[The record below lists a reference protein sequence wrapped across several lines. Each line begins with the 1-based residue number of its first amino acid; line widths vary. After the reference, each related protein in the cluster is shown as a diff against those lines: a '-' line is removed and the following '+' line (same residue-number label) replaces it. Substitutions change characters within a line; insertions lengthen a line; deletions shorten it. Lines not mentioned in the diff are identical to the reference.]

1 MEQINEINISEAVI
15 HVLDNNSDEPILNEY
30 RLELGEETYNFLLRH
45 VERCIK
51 DEELKYGMFC
61 GEDNA
66 VKKAASEFFE
76 GSANFLDTSK
86 EMARILFSLMKGDLS
101 IPSCDLAVISF
112 ATEYGPMLGIVKM
125 DYVKNY
131 THSINFIEDKIGIN
145 IVPELTGLPAS
156 AGRIQK
162 CAFIKPYDPD
172 SSYELLMIDKQS
184 KAKEAESY
192 FKDKYLK
199 CYIIENNRDKT
210 KKLMNTIEEWTRN
223 NLGDNASEAEKVRR
237 TIKNKIMEEEKLDIQ
252 DLTSEIAGDDLIK
265 ERSLTE
271 YATSQGLESSIEID
285 KEWAAKKLKRIR
297 LKIDK
302 DIDLYI
308 NNDAY
313 NDESKF
319 QIQRNGDGSINMI
332 IKHVM
337 NYIEK

>member
-15 HVLDNNSDEPILNEY
+15 HILDNNSEEPVLNEY

-51 DEELKYGMFC
+51 DEELKYAMFC
-61 GEDNA
+61 GEDNG
-66 VKKAASEFFE
+66 VKKAASEFLE
-76 GSANFLDTSK
+76 GHASFLDTSK
-86 EMARILFSLMKGDLS
+86 EMARMLFNLMKEDAS
-101 IPSCDLAVISF
+101 IPSSDLAVVSF
-112 ATEYGPMLGIVKM
+112 TTEYGPMLGIVKM

-162 CAFIKPYDPD
+162 CAFIKPYDAD
-172 SSYELLMIDKQS
+172 SSYELLMIDRQPR
-184 KAKEAESY
+184 AKENVSY
-192 FKDKYLK
+192 FKDKYLN
-199 CYIIENNRDKT
+199 CSIIENNRDKT
-210 KKLMNTIEEWTRN
+210 KKLMNTIEEWTRT

-237 TIKNKIMEEEKLDIQ
+237 TIKDKLIKEEKVDIR
-252 DLTSEIAGDDLIK
+252 DLTCEIAGDDAVK

-271 YATSQGLESSIEID
+271 YAASQGLEDSVEID